1 MSGKEW
7 FLLRECSS
15 ERHRKITKV
24 ARLTD
29 LTSDP
34 LNPRARTPVI
44 IATRSSPLARWQAE
58 AVARHLATTD
68 LKIEFLMLTTEGD
81 QNQSRQIQ
89 EMAGQGV
96 FVKEVQRAVLEGRA
110 DVAVHSA
117 KDLMSSPTAGL
128 SLAGF
133 LNRGDARDALIGAS
147 LGQLAHGATV
157 ATGSARRRAQLAHL
171 RPDLNFVGLRGN
183 IATRVAA
190 VERDDIDAAVI
201 ALTALQRLEL
211 TDAVEQ
217 ILSLE
222 EMVPQ
227 VGQGA
232 IAIECRDDDPASIE
246 RLQTITDDPTKRCV
260 ETERAYLAELGGGC
274 ELPVGA
280 HARLLD
286 GIIQLDAVLASADG
300 ATVLRFQEQGR
311 DTVALGE
318 AVAQQLLANGGSD
331 LLEPSEGNR

>member
-1 MSGKEW
+1 
-7 FLLRECSS
+7 
-15 ERHRKITKV
+15 
-24 ARLTD
+24 
-29 LTSDP
+29 
-34 LNPRARTPVI
+34 
-44 IATRSSPLARWQAE
+44 
-58 AVARHLATTD
+58 
-68 LKIEFLMLTTEGD
+68 
-81 QNQSRQIQ
+81 
-89 EMAGQGV
+89 
-96 FVKEVQRAVLEGRA
+96 
-110 DVAVHSA
+110 
-117 KDLMSSPTAGL
+117 
-128 SLAGF
+128 
-133 LNRGDARDALIGAS
+133 
-147 LGQLAHGATV
+147 
-157 ATGSARRRAQLAHL
+157 
-171 RPDLNFVGLRGN
+171 
-183 IATRVAA
+183 

-201 ALTALQRLEL
+201 ALAALQRLEL

-280 HARLLD
+280 HACLQD
-286 GIIQLDAVLASADG
+286 GIIQLDAVLASPDG

-311 DTVALGE
+311 DTIALGK

>member
-1 MSGKEW
+1 M
-7 FLLRECSS
+7 
-15 ERHRKITKV
+15 

-34 LNPRARTPVI
+34 LNLRARTPVI

-58 AVARHLATTD
+58 AVARQLATID
-68 LKIEFLMLTTEGD
+68 LEIEFLMVTTEGD
-81 QNQSRQIQ
+81 QDQSRQIQ

-147 LGQLAHGATV
+147 LGRLAHGATV
-157 ATGSARRRAQLAHL
+157 ATGSARRRSQLAHL

-201 ALTALQRLEL
+201 ALAALQRLEL

-280 HARLLD
+280 HACLQD
-286 GIIQLDAVLASADG
+286 GIIQLDAVLASPDG

-311 DTVALGE
+311 DTIALGK
-318 AVAQQLLANGGSD
+318 AVAQQLLANGGSA

>member
-1 MSGKEW
+1 M
-7 FLLRECSS
+7 
-15 ERHRKITKV
+15 
-24 ARLTD
+24 
-29 LTSDP
+29 
-34 LNPRARTPVI
+34 I

-58 AVARHLATTD
+58 AVARQLATID
-68 LKIEFLMLTTEGD
+68 LEIEFLMVTTEGD
-81 QNQSRQIQ
+81 QDQSRQIQ

-147 LGQLAHGATV
+147 LGRLAHGATV
-157 ATGSARRRAQLAHL
+157 ATGSARRRSQLAHL

-201 ALTALQRLEL
+201 ALAALQRLEL

-280 HARLLD
+280 HACLQD
-286 GIIQLDAVLASADG
+286 GIIQLDAVLASPDG

-311 DTVALGE
+311 DTIALGK
-318 AVAQQLLANGGSD
+318 AVAQQLLANGGSA